1 MGKYTAWKMKAAIC
15 DDTVEDAEFMEKHIK
30 EYFMKKSIPYE
41 CNVYQSSKALWYEI
55 EDGQAFDLLFLDI
68 EMQELNGFELAAK
81 IQETA
86 PDILIIF
93 VSAYES
99 YVYKSFEFRPFRFI
113 PKQQMESMIT
123 QALEAAFPL
132 RKIVYIWREGKYLY
146 IEKTDATRCK
156 VRSSLKKISEKLPED
171 EFVWVDRGYLC
182 NLYHVKQ
189 IKDNQMVLSTGQQLY
204 IGERRLA
211 QLKHQIME
219 YWQAGTDNGKWSTND

>member
-1 MGKYTAWKMKAAIC
+1 
-15 DDTVEDAEFMEKHIK
+15 
-30 EYFMKKSIPYE
+30 
-41 CNVYQSSKALWYEI
+41 
-55 EDGQAFDLLFLDI
+55 
-68 EMQELNGFELAAK
+68 MQKPTGHRKNT
-81 IQETA
+81 I
-86 PDILIIF
+86 
-93 VSAYES
+93 
-99 YVYKSFEFRPFRFI
+99 
-113 PKQQMESMIT
+113 
-123 QALEAAFPL
+123 

-211 QLKHQIME
+211 QLKHRIME
-219 YWQAGTDNGKWSTND
+219 YWQAGTMNGE

>member
-1 MGKYTAWKMKAAIC
+1 
-15 DDTVEDAEFMEKHIK
+15 
-30 EYFMKKSIPYE
+30 
-41 CNVYQSSKALWYEI
+41 
-55 EDGQAFDLLFLDI
+55 
-68 EMQELNGFELAAK
+68 MQELNGFELATK

-123 QALEAAFPL
+123 QALEAVFREIVSRTSEVYIAENQQGIEKIPF

-204 IGERRLA
+204 IGERRLT
-211 QLKHQIME
+211 QLKHRIME
-219 YWQAGTDNGKWSTND
+219 YWQAGTMNGE